1 MKQQEVLT
9 MADRTLRGS
18 RLGSV
23 SYETE
28 YGAEPAPRNIAEYR
42 CPAGHLF
49 RVPFSEEADIPTLWE
64 CRTDGNWSRLVDGP
78 EPEAKKVKPPRT
90 HWDMLMER
98 RTVADL
104 EEVLAERLDVL
115 RARRG
120 TSKSA

>member
-1 MKQQEVLT
+1 

-18 RLGSV
+18 RLGAI
-23 SYETE
+23 SYEPE
-28 YGAEPAPRNIAEYR
+28 YGAEPAPRNIAAYR
-42 CPAGHLF
+42 CPRGHEF
-49 RVPFSEEADIPTLWE
+49 SVPFAEDAEIPNTWE
-64 CRTDGNWSRLVDGP
+64 CRLDGSVAQLIDGP

-120 TSKSA
+120 QKSA

>member
-1 MKQQEVLT
+1 

-18 RLGSV
+18 RLGAI

-28 YGAEPAPRNIAEYR
+28 YGTEPAPRNVAAYR
-42 CPAGHLF
+42 CPRGHEF
-49 RVPFSEEADIPTLWE
+49 SVPFSEEADVPSTWE
-64 CRTDGNWSRLVDGP
+64 CRLDGTTAQLIDGP
-78 EPEAKKVKPPRT
+78 EPEAKKVKAPRT

-98 RTVADL
+98 STIADL

-120 TSKSA
+120 TKSA

>member
-1 MKQQEVLT
+1 

-18 RLGSV
+18 RLGAI

-28 YGAEPAPRNIAEYR
+28 YGAEPAPRNMAAYR
-42 CPAGHLF
+42 CQRGHEF
-49 RVPFSEEADIPTLWE
+49 RVPFSEEAEIPTTWE
-64 CRTDGNWSRLVDGP
+64 CRLDGTNGLLIDGP
-78 EPEAKKVKPPRT
+78 EPETKKVKPART

-98 RTVADL
+98 RSIADL

-120 TSKSA
+120 QKSA